1 MVQCLLKCI
10 IFLCTTWGRCTPNA
24 RLEPLP
30 PRSSRSTRSSKWQLS
45 HTTCSRRPQPP
56 QSHCCQRLLS
66 SSTTSGWR
74 QWWRESEQ
82 GRQADT
88 SSRKHNWNRE
98 GRHHDGLYNKVCDAS
113 TLKHKLSKWSKK
125 SLKLLTLTL
134 TSGAVSC
141 CMFPWHEQGNLE
153 SFRRDEEVLNQSS
166 TQ

>member
-30 PRSSRSTRSSKWQLS
+30 HRSTRSSKWPLS
-45 HTTCSRRPQPP
+45 HTTCSRHPHPP
-56 QSHCCQRLLS
+56 QSHCCQTLLS
-66 SSTTSGWR
+66 SWITSGWR
-74 QWWRESEQ
+74 RWWRDAEQ
-82 GRQADT
+82 DPQAGT
-88 SSRKHNWNRE
+88 SSRKYSWARE
-98 GRHHDGLYNKVCDAS
+98 GRHHDELYEKVCDAS
-113 TLKHKLSKWSKK
+113 TLKHRLSKWSKK

-141 CMFPWHEQGNLE
+141 RMFAWHEPGNLE